1 MDVYKNITPNL
12 LYEDMLIGMC
22 LMSDKPDDV
31 IFIVLSKLKEAQ
43 PFYKQKNNEIWLAI
57 LNLAEANELI
67 DLVTVTAKLESLKL
81 KPDIDY
87 MDSLMDRCP
96 AVSSLLASYYCD
108 IVQNE
113 MRWVRAHRIQ
123 VEIQE
128 KLFSYDKDIDGLK
141 ELYQRGIND
150 LKNVNIDLHSAKI
163 DMNKLIH
170 SINVDKPVFY
180 DTGFIDLDRI
190 IDGLYG
196 TEYVII
202 AGRPSIGKTSFALAC
217 AMNLSLHD
225 KVMFI
230 SYEMSKEM
238 LCNKI
243 LSSVSGIDCTSVKR
257 KFVAEGSI
265 PKIITGASS
274 ITENLDNL
282 FILDNVSTNYND
294 LAEVIIRAVKVHNV
308 KIFFIDYFG
317 YLRDKR
323 YGDNRQQE
331 LSFVS
336 AKLKR
341 IAMDNDIVVI
351 VLSQMNRGNE
361 SRADKRPMLAD
372 LRDTGSLE
380 QDADLVMML
389 YREDYQTEE
398 NISNTLEVIVR
409 KNKNGYTGI
418 AKLYWDRRTQKYGNL
433 ARGGFN
439 G

>member
-1 MDVYKNITPNL
+1 METYKNVTPNL
-12 LYEDMLIGMC
+12 LYEQTLLGMC
-22 LMSDKPDDV
+22 LFEEKPDDV
-31 IFIVLSKLKEAQ
+31 MPIILSKLKDMQ
-43 PFYKQKNNEIWLAI
+43 PFYRQQHNEIWLAI
-57 LNLAEANELI
+57 LNLSEQNKPINLVS
-67 DLVTVTAKLESLKL
+67 VTVTLESLQIKA
-81 KPDIDY
+81 DVSY
-87 MDSLMDRCP
+87 MDMLIDSCP
-96 AVSSLLASYYCD
+96 AVSAKLAEYYCNVVLD
-108 IVQNE
+108 E
-113 MRWVRAHRIQ
+113 MRWVKAHRIQ
-123 VEIQE
+123 MEIQE
-128 KLFSYDKDIDGLK
+128 KLFSYDKDMDGLK

-150 LKNVNIDLHSAKI
+150 LENVSIDLHSAKT
-163 DMNKLIH
+163 DMSKLIH
-170 SINVDKPVFY
+170 SINVDKPIFY
-180 DTGFIDLDRI
+180 DTEFADLDRI
-190 IDGLYG
+190 IDGLYN

-217 AMNLSLHD
+217 AINLSLQD

-243 LSSVSGIDCTSVKR
+243 LSSASGIDCMSVKR
-257 KFVAEGSI
+257 KFVDEGNI
-265 PKIITGASS
+265 PKIINGASS
-274 ITENLDNL
+274 ITKNLDNL
-282 FILDNVSTNYND
+282 FILDDVSTNYND

-341 IAMDNDIVVI
+341 IAMDNDIVLI
-351 VLSQMNRGNE
+351 LLSQMNRGNE

-389 YREDYQTEE
+389 YREDYQAEKNLS
-398 NISNTLEVIVR
+398 NILEVIVR
-409 KNKNGYTGI
+409 KNKNGNTGT
-418 AKLYWDRRTQKYGNL
+418 AKLFWDRRIQKYGNL
-433 ARGGFN
+433 ARGGI
-439 G
+439 